1 MLLFAER
8 GILELSLN
16 NDSIS
21 FFSKLSKI
29 WQNFKDYNFLKG
41 IELSPEQ
48 INIVE
53 QEEDQLLI
61 EGYAG
66 TGKSVTLLYKFI
78 NTLIKEEDNQ
88 RILYVTFNSTLIQD
102 TRKRLNTSRD
112 YLDHK
117 DRHEVKVVTFH
128 SMATELLKE
137 LKVINRGVGNLTVE
151 KVNKYKGDAYTRLTA
166 ILLQYK
172 EETSDKYK
180 SLSREERLY
189 KTHDGHFITDEISW
203 MKATGL
209 VTKEKY
215 LNVTRTGRSKSV
227 RLTVNQRNTIF
238 KIFEEYQHNLK
249 YKFGD
254 QLDLEDY
261 ALKIVENPFLIEDK
275 YKFDYIYVDEVQDL
289 DPMQVKALCMLTK
302 KSIVLSGDAKQ
313 RIYKKSP
320 ITYEEIGLRVK
331 EKGKRK
337 TLSKNYRSTAQIVRL
352 ANSLNFSD
360 VEDKLEEKAFVKEGS
375 RPIVYMSKDLKT
387 AVKYIGE
394 EIKKIFSQDPRKTIA
409 VVHREEAKA
418 KTGYG
423 KSDFRIS
430 LEMRVLLSFS
440 DIKSYGLKFDHEAE
454 KQIFYTNSYDVKGLE
469 FDAVFII
476 DFNERYYPN
485 SKEIEKIKVDNEGKD
500 IALVKEDIEDFKNR
514 EKKLLY
520 VAMTRARENLYIIAN
535 SCPQIYNVS
544 EFILDFNYED
554 YENKGFTKKEVE
566 KLRMHHNFMNREKG
580 AKEKQDIIDESKTI
594 EEIVENKS
602 NDALSKEEIAAS
614 TENKSL
620 DTPKIINTEAF
631 IKHKLIPTLTQKG
644 IKVIDKRA
652 NGGCLWVLGGKELN
666 SYMAKLKEVGIKFN
680 FSEKGGKVSG
690 HKPSWFYK
698 GV

>member
-1 MLLFAER
+1 MFLFAER

-78 NTLIKEEDNQ
+78 NTLIKEEENQ

-112 YLDHK
+112 YLENK
-117 DRHEVKVVTFH
+117 DRHEVKIVTFH

-151 KVNKYKGDAYTRLTA
+151 KVNDHRGDAYRRLTA
-166 ILLQYK
+166 ILSQYK

-180 SLSREERLY
+180 NLSREERLY

-215 LNVTRTGRSKSV
+215 LNVTRTGRSKSI

-320 ITYEEIGLRVK
+320 ITYEEIGLKVK

-387 AVKYIGE
+387 AVRYIGE
-394 EIKKIFSQDPRKTIA
+394 EIKKIFLHDPRKTVAI
-409 VVHREEAKA
+409 VHREEAKA
-418 KTGYG
+418 QTGHR
-423 KSDFRIS
+423 KSDFRIA
-430 LEMRVLLSFS
+430 LEQQVLLSFS
-440 DIKSYGLKFDHEAE
+440 DIKSYGAKFDHEAE

-485 SKEIEKIKVDNEGKD
+485 SKEIEKIRIDNEGKD
-500 IALVKEDIEDFKNR
+500 IALVIEDIEDFKNR

-535 SCPQIYNVS
+535 SCLQIYNVS

-554 YENKGFTKKEVE
+554 YENRGFTKKEIE
-566 KLRMHHNFMNREKG
+566 KLRMHYNFMNREKG
-580 AKEKQDIIDESKTI
+580 AKEKQDIIDKVKAV
-594 EEIVENKS
+594 EEIVESKS
-602 NDALSKEEIAAS
+602 NTALSKNEIAAS
-614 TENKSL
+614 KESTSVT
-620 DTPKIINTEAF
+620 TPEIIDKEVF
-631 IKHKLIPTLTQKG
+631 IKDKLIPALAQKG

-652 NGGCLWVLGGKELN
+652 NGGCLWVLGGKELT
-666 SYMAKLKEVGIKFN
+666 SYMSELKEVGIKFT
-680 FSEKGGKVSG
+680 FSEKGGRVSG